1 MIRDSD
7 GLTRQDGGR
16 TGVRPG
22 ELRRTPVSNSLR
34 LTLTRRDR
42 TLAALSPPRQQRRT
56 DPASTDSATD

>member
-22 ELRRTPVSNSLR
+22 ELRRTPVSNR
-34 LTLTRRDR
+34 LTRTRRDR